1 MATEDLLKLSGRL
14 QLIRAQV
21 SYIFSTGKKS
31 EIVTLPLISNQMLIW
46 IASGRQGCYYASE
59 LPSEEMQVAAVAAE
73 SDEEEEEEVDEMV
86 FGQDSDSS
94 KNSDEDAE

>member
-1 MATEDLLKLSGRL
+1 MHQADK
-14 QLIRAQV
+14 AA
-21 SYIFSTGKKS
+21 
-31 EIVTLPLISNQMLIW
+31 NN
-46 IASGRQGCYYASE
+46 ASE

>member
-1 MATEDLLKLSGRL
+1 MH
-14 QLIRAQV
+14 QV
-21 SYIFSTGKKS
+21 DKAA
-31 EIVTLPLISNQMLIW
+31 NN
-46 IASGRQGCYYASE
+46 ASE
-59 LPSEEMQVAAVAAE
+59 LPSEEMQVAAE